1 MRAPPAGLRPL
12 TPAPD
17 GSLDLDENETV
28 LFRCAASATIDDDEG
43 NTAQSEPAGELFVTT
58 ARVAFLTHARGF
70 ACDYR
75 SLALH
80 AVSRADARFG
90 AGGCVYC
97 QIDGGADGGEAYDED
112 DPATAHA
119 YFVPSEGAS
128 VEDVYGAMS
137 EGAML
142 NPDSEDEDEDE
153 AYYEGEEDEDE
164 DEAREAAIRRLDDL
178 VVVEDEV
185 EALMRNDPG
194 RFEDVE
200 D

>member
-12 TPAPD
+12 APAPD
-17 GSLDLDENETV
+17 GALDLDVDETV
-28 LFRCAASATIDDDEG
+28 LLRCAASATIDDDEG
-43 NTAQSEPAGELFVTT
+43 NTAQSEPEGELFITT
-58 ARVAFLTHARGF
+58 ARVAFLTRERGF

-80 AVSRADARFG
+80 AVSREDARFPG
-90 AGGCVYC
+90 GGCVYC
-97 QIDGGADGGEAYDED
+97 QIDGAGEGGAYDED
-112 DPATAHA
+112 DPRTAHA

-128 VEDVYGAMS
+128 VEEVYGAMS

-142 NPDSEDEDEDE
+142 NPDSEEEGEDE

-164 DEAREAAIRRLDDL
+164 DEAREAALRRLDDL

-194 RFEDVE
+194 RFEDLE
-200 D
+200 E